1 MKTFLT
7 ASSLKKVKLLEY
19 LLESNT
25 WCSTKELAEVMGVTE
40 KSILNYLDEFEQL
53 FKETNQK
60 IQLFNDRNKN
70 VQILKEEDFPIY
82 PIYLKFYRA
91 SYNYKLI
98 DFMFQNPHLRL
109 TDYADSQF
117 TSISTVSRYAK
128 LLKQYFSRYRL
139 DFLPYRLDLKGSE
152 VNIRSFYYYFYWNS
166 TREITNSWP
175 FKADLKKI
183 KAYITN
189 FEEVYGIEL
198 EPLQWKTFAYWMAI
212 TLERSSHA
220 PVQIEL
226 AKKKVVD
233 NDPSFALMRKWHLIG
248 KLPLKE
254 SELYFLYQVIYSF
267 GIIDGNSNYEN
278 SYTLAHQKSQ
288 TASYQAV
295 VNLAKVV
302 KEYFNFQLATTDL
315 ELVFNF
321 IAFHER
327 SAFFFGNTD
336 VFFNRSYITEL
347 EAERPRE
354 CQIMNNFH
362 QELLKN
368 ASESV
373 EKLLSNW
380 QQLFLNYYFVL
391 DYYGLFVKQAVPI
404 KILVKDDVH
413 HTHRLWLMNKI
424 RAYFGHSFT
433 FEFFDYKTPVSQV
446 DLVISNFYVNTGDTP
461 LILMKV
467 LPTERNWRQ
476 LGGMLYQLSR

>member
-1 MKTFLT
+1 M
-7 ASSLKKVKLLEY
+7 
-19 LLESNT
+19 
-25 WCSTKELAEVMGVTE
+25 
-40 KSILNYLDEFEQL
+40 
-53 FKETNQK
+53 
-60 IQLFNDRNKN
+60 
-70 VQILKEEDFPIY
+70 
-82 PIYLKFYRA
+82 
-91 SYNYKLI
+91 
-98 DFMFQNPHLRL
+98 
-109 TDYADSQF
+109 
-117 TSISTVSRYAK
+117 
-128 LLKQYFSRYRL
+128 
-139 DFLPYRLDLKGSE
+139 
-152 VNIRSFYYYFYWNS
+152 
-166 TREITNSWP
+166 
-175 FKADLKKI
+175 
-183 KAYITN
+183 
-189 FEEVYGIEL
+189 
-198 EPLQWKTFAYWMAI
+198 
-212 TLERSSHA
+212 
-220 PVQIEL
+220 
-226 AKKKVVD
+226 
-233 NDPSFALMRKWHLIG
+233 
-248 KLPLKE
+248 
-254 SELYFLYQVIYSF
+254 
-267 GIIDGNSNYEN
+267 
-278 SYTLAHQKSQ
+278 
-288 TASYQAV
+288 
-295 VNLAKVV
+295 
-302 KEYFNFQLATTDL
+302 